1 MRLAH
6 LTDLHAR
13 RHLPG
18 TSRLVQRRS
27 RLAPDLFAEA
37 LDLCRRRGADAVAVT
52 GDLLDVP
59 DYILSGDDYY
69 NYRRDLFEQ
78 ETEADYR
85 LLRHLL
91 DQSGLPW
98 VALPG
103 NHDWIAVMSRVFGDR
118 PLTMDVG
125 GYRLVSFWDR
135 DHDAHVPRRLDRERT
150 LWESALADEASP
162 PQVHLQHYVITPELN
177 QGWPHTYFEGEHL
190 RRRMVESGRVVLSL
204 SGHYHHGTALI
215 EDGPCRF
222 ATTPAFGEFPHPVRF
237 FDLVGGQVTMVE
249 EPLRQQP
256 VEAGRPAIFLDR
268 DGTIN
273 VQPSW
278 RTGPEELL
286 MIPGAGKALRR
297 LVDEGYVLAA
307 ISSQSC
313 VGYGYATHC
322 VVDAV
327 FDKLARDLWADAEV
341 CWSAFAY
348 SVGAGSR
355 AVHPSLADTA
365 TAKPS
370 PAMLQQIADRLQLDL
385 RRSYMVGDNFSDLE
399 AGLAAGAQ
407 PVLVRTGH
415 GARNEPRL
423 GEREDLARTWVCD
436 DLAAFAARLLDGAT
450 PNSSK

>member
-1 MRLAH
+1 MPAG
-6 LTDLHAR
+6 TCG
-13 RHLPG
+13 G
-18 TSRLVQRRS
+18 TSRLVQRRG

-37 LDLCRRRGADAVAVT
+37 LDLCRRRSADAVAVT

-78 ETEADYR
+78 ETETTTACSATCWTSRDCR
-85 LLRHLL
+85 GWRC
-91 DQSGLPW
+91 
-98 VALPG
+98 PG

-313 VGYGYATHC
+313 GWVRVRHPLRGRRSVRQAGS
-322 VVDAV
+322 
-327 FDKLARDLWADAEV
+327 RPWADAEV

-355 AVHPSLADTA
+355 
-365 TAKPS
+365 
-370 PAMLQQIADRLQLDL
+370 
-385 RRSYMVGDNFSDLE
+385 
-399 AGLAAGAQ
+399 
-407 PVLVRTGH
+407 
-415 GARNEPRL
+415 
-423 GEREDLARTWVCD
+423 
-436 DLAAFAARLLDGAT
+436 
-450 PNSSK
+450 